1 MTARRLSVDERIEL
15 RAALVARGARIA
27 DIRNPDSHLVVSKT
41 VIDGLIRVL
50 DQIQV
55 EVTR

>member
-27 DIRNPDSHLVVSKT
+27 DIRNPDAHLVSSKAA
-41 VIDGLIRVL
+41 IDGLIRVL
-50 DQIQV
+50 DDVRI